1 MIVSFITE
9 KEDIM
14 DISLSGNIPE
24 YVKAK
29 GYAGILID
37 IFTGSG

>member
-1 MIVSFITE
+1 MNIA
-9 KEDIM
+9 
-14 DISLSGNIPE
+14 LSANIPE
-24 YVKAK
+24 YVKSK